1 MTAPSC
7 AWRCRWWCCSAAQS
21 TANRIAASSAAK
33 RGETKSLAVSNFSP
47 AQLDVV
53 LAAAKAGAGAAARP
67 TVNQLRLA
75 PGEYGRAQT
84 TRLLAENA
92 KRGVLVQAWSPLRKA
107 LSGGARDA
115 CEAIGRKYGKSAA
128 QVGLRFIADSGAAFT
143 TQTKTKAHFAED
155 IDIFDFSLTPEEV
168 ATLARI

>member
-1 MTAPSC
+1 M
-7 AWRCRWWCCSAAQS
+7 
-21 TANRIAASSAAK
+21 ASSK
-33 RGETKSLAVSNFSP
+33 LTRSVAVSNFSP
-47 AQLDVV
+47 AQLDAV
-53 LAAAKAGAGAAARP
+53 LAASKTVP
-67 TVNQLRLA
+67 VVNQLPFGVGFA
-75 PGEYGRAQT
+75 GYYGGGAARV
-84 TRLLAENA
+84 LEENR